1 MTVTAGLFD
10 LQVNGYAGVDFN
22 TPALT
27 SDALDHALA
36 AMLRA
41 GVTGCLPTL
50 ITAHEHELEERLAA
64 LDRAVA
70 KSRLGPQ
77 MVPGYHLE
85 GPFLRAEPGYAGC
98 HPAAAMRNPD
108 AARVLAWA
116 SQLRR
121 PILMVTL
128 APERPGSTAA
138 ISELV
143 KAGVT
148 LAVAHSAAGFAEIAA
163 AADAGLSVST
173 HLGNGLPAQLPK
185 LENTLLAQLADPRLT
200 ACFIADGHHMT
211 PLALKA
217 MIALKGMHRS
227 VLVTDAV
234 LAAAASP
241 GDYVFA
247 DMPVQRDAQ
256 GIVRV
261 PGQANLAGSALELDQ
276 AVRNVV
282 DWGIASFEEAVTM
295 AAANPRQA
303 LARSVQMHGLSL
315 NAGSVTWNADGTVRQ
330 AILAD

>member
-1 MTVTAGLFD
+1 MMVTSGLFD

-27 SDALDHALA
+27 PDALDHALA
-36 AMLRA
+36 AMLSA

-50 ITAHEHELEERLAA
+50 ITAHEHELEERLMA
-64 LDRAVA
+64 LDSAVA
-70 KSRLGPQ
+70 NSRLGPQ

-85 GPFLRAEPGYAGC
+85 GPFLRSEPGYAGC
-98 HPAAAMRNPD
+98 HPAAAMRDPV
-108 AARVLAWA
+108 AAKVLTWT
-116 SQLRR
+116 SQIQR

-128 APERPGSTAA
+128 APERAGSLAA

-143 KAGVT
+143 GAGIT
-148 LAVAHSAAGFAEIAA
+148 LAVGHSAASFEEIAA

-200 ACFIADGHHMT
+200 ACYIADGHHLT

-217 MIALKGMHRS
+217 MIALKGTHRS

-234 LAAAASP
+234 LAAAAAP

-247 DMPVQRDAQ
+247 GMPVHRDTQ
-256 GIVRV
+256 GVVRV
-261 PGQANLAGSALELDQ
+261 PGQSNLAGSALELDQ
-276 AVRNVV
+276 AIRNIVN
-282 DWGIASFEEAVTM
+282 WGIATFDEAVAM
-295 AAANPRQA
+295 ASVNPR
-303 LARSVQMHGLSL
+303 LAITRSTKFHGLTL
-315 NAGSVTWNADGTVRQ
+315 NSGSVSWNEDATVRKTT
-330 AILAD
+330 LKY